1 MEICVWEIPEI
12 IEKVTNYSLSLIYK
26 ILLSIFS
33 IIKIYCQFRVAF

>member
-12 IEKVTNYSLSLIYK
+12 IEKVTNYSSSLICK

-33 IIKIYCQFRVAF
+33 IIKIYCQLRVAF